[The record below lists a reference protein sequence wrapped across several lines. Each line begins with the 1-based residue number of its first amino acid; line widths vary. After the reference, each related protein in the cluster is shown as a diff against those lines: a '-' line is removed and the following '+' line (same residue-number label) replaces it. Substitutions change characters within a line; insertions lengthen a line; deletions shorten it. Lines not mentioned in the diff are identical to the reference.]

1 MAKGEREEEEE
12 GEEGE
17 EESAT
22 YRRRAAVTFSSLATE
37 QNEASPLLLLSELTP
52 QFLEFL

>member
-1 MAKGEREEEEE
+1 MAKGEREEEEG
-12 GEEGE
+12 GEEGGE
-17 EESAT
+17 CDVPAP
-22 YRRRAAVTFSSLATE
+22 RHAVTFSSLATE

>member
-1 MAKGEREEEEE
+1 MAKGEKRKKR
-12 GEEGE
+12 